1 MDPQKFKTRMGD
13 LAMGTALHAAA
24 KDYQKVYI
32 DLDIKPFGLCFLL
45 VFRALL
51 SRVLKSVHFEL
62 LEMMKARNPG

>member
-32 DLDIKPFGLCFLL
+32 GLDIKPFCFCFLL
-45 VFRALL
+45 VFRALP
-51 SRVLKSVHFEL
+51 SRVLKSPCTSNSW
-62 LEMMKARNPG
+62 K

>member
-32 DLDIKPFGLCFLL
+32 DLDIKPFCFCFLL

-51 SRVLKSVHFEL
+51 SRVLKSPCTSNYW
-62 LEMMKARNPG
+62 K

>member
-32 DLDIKPFGLCFLL
+32 DLDIKPSCFSFLL

-51 SRVLKSVHFEL
+51 SRVLKSPCSS
-62 LEMMKARNPG
+62 NS